1 MVRFCK
7 WLCLIL
13 FLFSAGG
20 FVFGNGV
27 QEDRIS
33 KAKELIAQKDYN
45 EAILLLAKVVKEEP
59 DRLDQAQELLDQIR
73 RARDSFNNDFSRLLT
88 ALYTDQDE
96 GKALQIIK
104 QMESFDKSPN
114 IQMQKEIAQ
123 AKRSARLIYYQKQF
137 QAIMAKG
144 LAELNQNNYRD
155 AITTYVGGYSL
166 ARDEFDEN
174 NFNALLRDRVFRAL
188 GDLEKAALQFS
199 QSSTDFQAL
208 QGLGQQIFEGNPD
221 RIATRLTA
229 VTEKIRELAALR
241 RRIYQDSAVFAQ
253 ENDLIKKTIPDLVGG
268 DFFLSYAYLITR
280 GRTESSQREGIIGSI
295 DRLWNADAQAWSQTI
310 QQRMEDDFTQATNNL
325 EQKSWTEAETR
336 YQAAYEVSKAA
347 LSLATLWNLTAY
359 PQANGSFSTEYV
371 SLLNTLLPQLL
382 YLNSRRSL
390 ALQGKE
396 SAQIQAQEALIQ
408 PDSYE
413 ESSVLDPI
421 QRKVDEDRQTFA
433 SFATQAQTNVERMS
447 ALNSA
452 GWPFQKEQRFWEGW
466 LKRWNDYRA
475 QALTL
480 ESALLDRK
488 GFLEY
493 AVLQQRA
500 RVFRNSTAVIEKLV
514 QGTLVTQGNTTFLS
528 HDPRQ
533 ALILLKQ
540 ETPQQRALRSD
551 LSSFIDR
558 FQALPTV
565 LATPAVQAWPR
576 KGQDLLDSFDQ
587 DSQLRAQLFTTG
599 TANWERAQQL
609 QREGER
615 LLREVTPQIDQANFP
630 EARRILNEATG
641 RFSSSLNLEDDSELR
656 KTSDAETKRLFALI
670 LKGENELVVRE
681 VRKLITAGSTAYL
694 TGQFPQAE
702 QTLLRAQARW
712 STTNAQPNQEVSYWL
727 GLAQNA
733 LSINTGR
740 TISPTDPLYNEIQA
754 LLNFARADYEKARQR
769 ENNGDTRGAKQL
781 LDEAQTTLG
790 KVLLPFP
797 LNQEARVLNLRIQ
810 QSRDPAIF
818 PTLFRDDFNA
828 AVTKLDTKPQEG
840 YNDLLDLKSIQA
852 DYPGL
857 DSAIKSA
864 RLILGIDRRPP
875 NPADLRESRNLTDLA
890 QRIYD
895 SNNVGQFTTALA
907 QINRAL
913 RLDPTNRRA
922 QELKDKLSVFNPTAT
937 FMTPSQLNE
946 FNAIVNLF
954 ASGRRLEAQSQL
966 NLFLIHYPGLAHD
979 PRVKELQGRMQASS

>member
-1 MVRFCK
+1 MRFCK
-7 WLCLIL
+7 WLVLII

-20 FVFGNGV
+20 VVFGNGV
-27 QEDRIS
+27 QEDRIA

-59 DRLDQAQELLDQIR
+59 DRLDQAQELLDEIR

-96 GKALQIIK
+96 GKALRIIK
-104 QMESFDKSPN
+104 EMESTDKSPN
-114 IQMQKEIAQ
+114 IAMQREIAQ

-137 QAIMAKG
+137 AAIMAKG
-144 LAELNQNNYRD
+144 LAALNQKDYSG
-155 AITTYVGGYSL
+155 AISVYVSGYSL

-188 GDLEKAALQFS
+188 GDLEKAAAQFAQNS
-199 QSSTDFQAL
+199 AAFQAL
-208 QGLGQQIFEGNPD
+208 QNTGVQVFEGNPD
-221 RIATRLTA
+221 QISTRLTS
-229 VTEKIRELAALR
+229 VTDKIRELADLR

-253 ENDLIKKTIPDLVGG
+253 ENDLIKKTIPDLATG

-280 GRTESSQREGIIGSI
+280 GRSDVPQREGIIGSI

-310 QQRMEDDFTQATNNL
+310 QQRTDQLFTQATQSL
-325 EQKSWTEAETR
+325 DQQAWSQAQR
-336 YQAAYEVSKAA
+336 VYQQAYIVSKAA

-359 PQANGSFSTEYV
+359 PQANGAFSSEYV

-390 ALQGKE
+390 ALQGE
-396 SAQIQAQEALIQ
+396 QSARIQLREAGIHPDQIS
-408 PDSYE
+408 DSTAI
-413 ESSVLDPI
+413 DPL
-421 QRKVDEDRQTFA
+421 QQKVDEDRQTLAAFA
-433 SFATQAQTNVERMS
+433 SQAQSNVERMS
-447 ALNSA
+447 ALTST
-452 GWPFQKEQRFWEGW
+452 GWAFQQEQQFWSSW
-466 LKRWNDYRA
+466 LNRWRRY
-475 QALTL
+475 LTQTTSL
-480 ESALLDRK
+480 ESSLIDRK

-493 AVLQQRA
+493 ASLQQRYQDFHQA
-500 RVFRNSTAVIEKLV
+500 TQLI
-514 QGTLVTQGNTTFLS
+514 QTLVDGKLITQGNATFLS

-533 ALILLKQ
+533 ALVLLRQ
-540 ETPQQRALRSD
+540 GQPAVVALRQD
-551 LSSFIDR
+551 LRSYIDR
-558 FQALPTV
+558 YQAIPAV
-565 LATPAVQAWPR
+565 LATPAVQNWPV
-576 KGQDLLDSFDQ
+576 KGQVLLDDLNRSTRLR
-587 DSQLRAQLFTTG
+587 SQLLATAG
-599 TANWERAQQL
+599 ANWERAQQL
-609 QREGER
+609 QQEGDR
-615 LLREVTPQIDQANFP
+615 LLREVQPQIDNADFP
-630 EARRILNEATG
+630 AARRVLNEATG
-641 RFSSSLNLEDDSELR
+641 RFSASLNLEDDAQVR
-656 KTSDAETKRLFALI
+656 KASDAETKRLFALI

-681 VRKLITAGSTAYL
+681 VRRLITAGSTAYL

-712 STTNAQPNQEVSYWL
+712 ATTNAVPNQEVTYWL

-740 TISPTDPLYNEIQA
+740 TINPTDPLYNEIQA
-754 LLNFARADYEKARQR
+754 LLNFARADYEKARQH
-769 ENNGDTRGAKQL
+769 EADGDQAGAKRL

-857 DSAIKSA
+857 ASAIKSA

-895 SNNVGQFTTALA
+895 SNNVGQFSTALA
-907 QINRAL
+907 QINKAL

-966 NLFLIHYPGLAHD
+966 NLFLIHYPGLAQD
-979 PRVKELQGRMQASS
+979 PRVKELQGRMQAAS